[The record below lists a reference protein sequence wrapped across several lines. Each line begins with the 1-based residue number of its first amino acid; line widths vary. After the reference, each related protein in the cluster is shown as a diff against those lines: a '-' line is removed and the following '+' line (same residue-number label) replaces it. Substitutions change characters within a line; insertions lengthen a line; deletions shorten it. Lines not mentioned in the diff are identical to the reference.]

1 MNPNRR
7 ALLAV
12 SSLSALSAALSGCAS
27 LMPASMD
34 DDITVDP
41 QHKGLPGERVNGRP
55 TFKTI
60 QGAVDALPAYAT
72 KPRRIFIRV
81 GRYAEKLVVDKPFVS
96 LLGENMRKTMLRF
109 DAHAGQQKPDGSG
122 ILGTA
127 GSAVLTVKARNFSA
141 ANLSIENGFDFPT
154 NDAKDLKDPTRT
166 DKPQAVAVLT
176 TAGADQTLF
185 QRVRIAGHQHTLLL
199 QAGRALFEEC
209 RISGNVDFIAGAG
222 QALFT
227 SCELLTR
234 TRAQQPGVEFATCIT
249 APSTPI
255 GNAWGFVFLG
265 CKLTRDDPNQ
275 PARSCALGRP
285 WHPPQDFADGRYAN
299 PNAIGS
305 SVFIDCDMDAHI
317 LPEGWVKMAGVAKV
331 GTAPVWFLPE
341 DARLFEYRNKGPG
354 AAAHPKRRQ
363 LTAVQAAEFARERLL
378 EGWRL

>member
-34 DDITVDP
+34 EDITVDP

-60 QGAVDALPAYAT
+60 QGAIDALPAYAT

-199 QAGRALFEEC
+199 QAGRTLFEEC

-255 GNAWGFVFLG
+255 GSRLSPGWHCTQRTAAS
-265 CKLTRDDPNQ
+265 TRR
-275 PARSCALGRP
+275 ASSSASCARP
-285 WHPPQDFADGRYAN
+285 E
-299 PNAIGS
+299 IS
-305 SVFIDCDMDAHI
+305 SSSSDSRSKKSVASPDSHMIAATFRLRGLVRP
-317 LPEGWVKMAGVAKV
+317 LPLACGNRISPSA
-331 GTAPVWFLPE
+331 
-341 DARLFEYRNKGPG
+341 
-354 AAAHPKRRQ
+354 
-363 LTAVQAAEFARERLL
+363 
-378 EGWRL
+378 